1 MMRFV
6 LLSAGM
12 LLTFPLMSHAAHADT
27 ASGETGKVQ
36 VMQTGE
42 AVYHHVCQSCHMPDG
57 KGARNAAGA
66 GFPALANN
74 ARLQDSGYP
83 IYMILNGRG
92 GMPWFSGILTDKQV
106 ADVANYVRSHF
117 GNHWTDTV
125 SPQTVEELRPTVK
138 LEE

>member
-1 MMRFV
+1 MRFL
-6 LLSAGM
+6 LLSAVA
-12 LLTFPLMSHAAHADT
+12 LLAVSLMPQKTYADT

-36 VMQTGE
+36 AMETGE

-74 ARLQDSGYP
+74 GRLQDSGYP
-83 IYMILNGRG
+83 VYMILNGRG
-92 GMPWFSGILTDKQV
+92 GMPWFSGILTNMQV
-106 ADVANYVRSHF
+106 VDVVNYIRSHF
-117 GNHWTDTV
+117 GNHWPDPV
-125 SPQTVEELRPTVK
+125 SPNTVEELRPVLK

>member
-6 LLSAGM
+6 FLSPATLLAF
-12 LLTFPLMSHAAHADT
+12 TFMAQAAHADT

-36 VMQTGE
+36 VMETGE

-57 KGARNAAGA
+57 KGARNTAGA

-74 ARLQDSGYP
+74 GRLQDSGYP
-83 IYMILNGRG
+83 VYMILNGRG

-117 GNHWTDTV
+117 GNHWTDAV
-125 SPQTVEELRPTVK
+125 SPQTVQELRPTVK

>member
-1 MMRFV
+1 MRFV

-57 KGARNAAGA
+57 NGARNAAGA
-66 GFPALANN
+66 GFPALAHNP
-74 ARLQDSGYP
+74 RLQDSGYP
-83 IYMILNGRG
+83 VYMILNGRG

-106 ADVANYVRSHF
+106 ADVVNYVRSHF
-117 GNHWTDTV
+117 GNHWTDAV
-125 SPQTVEELRPTVK
+125 SPQAVEELRPTVK